1 LSWWGKV
8 IGGGLGF
15 MLGGPLG
22 AVFGAAFG
30 HNFDKGLSS
39 LGSQTSFSGDVERVQ
54 TAFFTATFSIM
65 GHIAKA
71 DGEVSQGE
79 IRLAE
84 DVMRQMNL
92 NAQQKN
98 TAQRLFN
105 EGKKADFPIN
115 DVLQQF
121 RVECHRRSN
130 LMQMFMEIQVAIAL
144 SDGTL
149 DSSESRILESAAGIL
164 GFSKAEYS
172 AILNRMRAQRHVHTG
187 DKAGMSLAD
196 AYKLLAINN
205 KVSDQDV
212 KKAYRRQMNQH
223 HPDKLVSKGLPE
235 EMMELANRKAQD
247 IKSAYEVIKE
257 SRKK

>member
-1 LSWWGKV
+1 
-8 IGGGLGF
+8 

-39 LGSQTSFSGDVERVQ
+39 LGSQSSFSGDVERIQ
-54 TAFFTATFSIM
+54 TAFFTSTFSIM

-71 DGEVSQGE
+71 DGQVSQVE

-84 DVMRQMNL
+84 DIMRQMNL
-92 NAQQKN
+92 NAQQK
-98 TAQRLFN
+98 TVARRLFN
-105 EGKKADFPIN
+105 EGKKVDFPLN

-130 LMQMFMEIQVAIAL
+130 LMQMFMEIQIAIAL

-149 DSSESRILESAAGIL
+149 DKSESHVLESAAGIL
-164 GFSKAEYS
+164 GFSRAEYS
-172 AILNRMRAQRHVHTG
+172 AILSRMKAQQHVHSG

-205 KVSDQDV
+205 KASDQEV

-247 IKSAYEVIKE
+247 IKSAFEAIKQ